1 VAAFIFSQLSL
12 AWVTPFSANSRKAAG
27 TSIFGMSNLGRS
39 KRGIS
44 NFGAS
49 VLALVS
55 RGLDLLEVVVV
66 LMSDMAM
73 ILSWRVPGPQISRH
87 IIDPGHRLDGPRQ
100 ARGPAFTAVRI

>member
-1 VAAFIFSQLSL
+1 L
-12 AWVTPFSANSRKAAG
+12 ACRTG
-27 TSIFGMSNLGRS
+27 QI

-55 RGLDLLEVVVV
+55 RALLLEVVVV

-73 ILSWRVPGPQISRH
+73 ILSWQVPGLQISRH
-87 IIDPGHRLDGPRQ
+87 IIDQGIGLMGRVRPAGPRSQ
-100 ARGPAFTAVRI
+100 PSVSK